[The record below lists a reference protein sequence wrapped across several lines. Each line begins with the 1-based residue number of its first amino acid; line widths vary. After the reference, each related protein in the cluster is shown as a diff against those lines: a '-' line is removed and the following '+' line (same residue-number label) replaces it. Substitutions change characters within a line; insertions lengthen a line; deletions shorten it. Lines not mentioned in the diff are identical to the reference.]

1 MTQLDDLLNQWK
13 KDRNIESLF
22 DAGFFEDQKVIQD
35 GLEIKKDSEFDDAL
49 KTLSEIATALTSY
62 ISQLDA
68 EKSEVKNQIDQTAQS
83 AKACISYGSTSN
95 IENRG
100 KDKD

>member
-13 KDRNIESLF
+13 QDRNIETLF
-22 DAGFFEDQKVIQD
+22 NAGFFENQQAIQD
-35 GLEIKKDSEFDDAL
+35 GLKNKKDSEFNDAL
-49 KTLSEIATALTSY
+49 KTLSEIATALTAY
-62 ISQLDA
+62 IEQLDA
-68 EKSEVKNQIDQTAQS
+68 EKAEVKKQIDQSVQS
-83 AKACISYGSTSN
+83 AKACISYGSTSD